1 MIQCARLCSVSKL
14 CAVLLCIVQYFVVLR
29 STMLCCA
36 KLYNFVQCKIDMG
49 CCVESILDLL
59 NNTVK
64 CCARNVVKCFCLTVQ
79 CLIRVCT
86 IAAYCIV
93 ECTARLNYVGLFSNG
108 LLCEK
113 FQSIVHC

>member
-1 MIQCARLCSVSKL
+1 
-14 CAVLLCIVQYFVVLR
+14 
-29 STMLCCA
+29 MLGCA

-79 CLIRVCT
+79 CLICVCT